1 MCPPS
6 LLAAL
11 TSVCIAA
18 APVPTSGAAPPLV
31 AEPGAPDAEAPGEDQ
46 EARRLFAARD
56 FAAAA
61 AAFEALFERSPVP
74 KYLYNAAQTRELAGH
89 DGHAYLLLRRYLT
102 LPDLGGDDQDR
113 ALDRLTALKRRTTA
127 LELVLPSVA
136 HVQVSL
142 RRKPTGVPADHGR
155 TPISLTSETLA
166 LTRHP
171 QKAGMH
177 LLQLERGPWELVV
190 SAQGFHD
197 WSREISVAEELVS
210 LQVELARLPLPPPVV
225 SASFGPPEALAQG
238 VEVALSPEGE
248 APRIILI
255 RTPATTWELVRGH
268 YKAIVRA
275 RGYLPREVGFTVDE
289 SPVTLAVDL
298 EREPPTAGSRPRRDP
313 WALGLSIGA
322 GTTAAL
328 GLFLLALGRVQ
339 YKLSLDRYSEFVGRD
354 PERWFVAGQNVI
366 QSWMIYGAGGG
377 LIGGGL
383 GLGLGAVGTHCEAKF
398 DRPSRVWGAALGVG
412 AGLAI
417 AGGLLEGRA
426 GFGLQGVLDDHSAR
440 FAGLDSSATNSLIG
454 THHRVAASGVLLGF
468 GAGLALSGL
477 LGLVRQRVASV
488 MVVPSATG
496 ISLSGRF

>member
-18 APVPTSGAAPPLV
+18 APVPTSAAAPPVV

-89 DGHAYLLLRRYLT
+89 DGHAYLLLRQYLT

-113 ALDRLTALKRRTTA
+113 ALDRLTALKRRTTS
-127 LELVLPSVA
+127 LELVLPEVE

-155 TPISLTSETLA
+155 TPISFRSETLPLA
-166 LTRHP
+166 RHP
-171 QKAGMH
+171 QKAGVH

-190 SAQGFHD
+190 SAPGFID
-197 WSREISVAEELVS
+197 WTREISAGEDVVS
-210 LQVELARLPLPPPVV
+210 LQVELAQRPAPPPVV

-238 VEVALSPEGE
+238 VELALTAAGE
-248 APRIILI
+248 APRSVFV
-255 RTPATTWELVRGH
+255 RTPATTWELARGR
-268 YKAIVRA
+268 YTAIVRA
-275 RGYLPREVGFTVDE
+275 RGYLSREVSFTVGD
-289 SPVTLAVDL
+289 SPVTLEVVL
-298 EREPPTAGSRPRRDP
+298 EREPPTSGPRPRRDP

-339 YKLSLDRYSEFVGRD
+339 YKLSLDRYSEFVGSD
-354 PERWFVAGQNVI
+354 AERWFAAGQNVI
-366 QSWMIYGAGGG
+366 HSWMIYGAGGG
-377 LIGGGL
+377 LVGGGL
-383 GLGLGAVGTHCEAKF
+383 GLGLGAIGTHFGAKL
-398 DRPSRVWGAALGVG
+398 DRPTRAWGAALGVG

-417 AGGLLEGRA
+417 AGGLIEGRA
-426 GFGLQGVLDDHSAR
+426 GFGLQVVLDDHSAR
-440 FAGLDSSATNSLIG
+440 FAELDSSATNSLIG

-477 LGLVRQRVASV
+477 LGLVRQRVAPV
-488 MVVPSATG
+488 TVVPSGTG
-496 ISLSGRF
+496 LALSGRF